1 MEAGYWNLVFLVTP
15 VQEQKYIQNN
25 LMLQFLTGIQ
35 IPSEEGTVPLCVT
48 SALKLKTEWNG
59 FPTPFCEWTLEA
71 QVF

>member
-48 SALKLKTEWNG
+48 SALKLKTE
-59 FPTPFCEWTLEA
+59 
-71 QVF
+71 